1 MKRLYFKPNTKV
13 IEEGDLGD
21 CAYIVEAGSLEVS
34 KINDQNNKQVL
45 GRLKENDIFG
55 ELGLIDGL
63 PRSAT
68 VTALENC
75 TVKVLTKE
83 AFNSNSLLASLVRD
97 KIEEAGIPRDAVQF
111 IESTDRALV
120 GVGAVGLHE
129 AVVGWGS
136 IVGANAVVRNG
147 QIVPPNSM
155 ALGVPA
161 TIREGVVPEDANMV
175 NAKVYVQRG
184 REFRESLRRLD

>member
-21 CAYIVEAGSLEVS
+21 WAYIVEAGSLEVS
-34 KINDQNNKQVL
+34 KINDQNNKQIL

-68 VTALENC
+68 VTALEDC

-83 AFNSNSLLASLVRD
+83 SFNSLTASNPEALMPIFKVLASRLR
-97 KIEEAGIPRDAVQF
+97 
-111 IESTDRALV
+111 STLNLV
-120 GVGAVGLHE
+120 GRA
-129 AVVGWGS
+129 
-136 IVGANAVVRNG
+136 
-147 QIVPPNSM
+147 PNH
-155 ALGVPA
+155 A
-161 TIREGVVPEDANMV
+161 
-175 NAKVYVQRG
+175 
-184 REFRESLRRLD
+184 